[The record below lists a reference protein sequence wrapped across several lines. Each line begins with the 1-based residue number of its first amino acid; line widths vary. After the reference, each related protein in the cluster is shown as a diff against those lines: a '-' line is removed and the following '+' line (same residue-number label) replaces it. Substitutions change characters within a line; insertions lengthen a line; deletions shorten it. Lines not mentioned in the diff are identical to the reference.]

1 MLPAFLFLT
10 ATLYLAQMGD
20 KTQVLTLLLAT
31 RTKRHMMLFFSIMTG
46 FAIGVTLAVIFGAA
60 LTKIIPH
67 DLLEIIS
74 GIIFIII
81 GILVLKDGVKKQKAQ
96 KVPMGNS
103 FISIVLLIFLAD
115 LGDKTQ
121 IAVALF
127 STNYSPWL
135 VWISAMVA
143 LGIDT
148 IIIIFFSKAI
158 VRRINEKTV
167 KKLAGLAF
175 IGVGIIVLINN
186 LFLK

>member
-1 MLPAFLFLT
+1 MLAAFLLLT
-10 ATLYLAQMGD
+10 TTLYLAQMGD

-46 FAIGVTLAVIFGAA
+46 FAIGVTLAVVLGAA
-60 LTKIIPH
+60 LTRIIPH
-67 DLLEIIS
+67 NLLEIIS

-81 GILVLKDGVKKQKAQ
+81 GALVLKDGVKEQ
-96 KVPMGNS
+96 KVKKMPLSNS
-103 FISIVLLIFLAD
+103 FVSIAILIFLAD

-135 VWISAMVA
+135 VWISAMTA

-158 VRRINEKTV
+158 IKKINEKTV
-167 KKLAGLAF
+167 KKLAGIAF
-175 IGVGIIVLINN
+175 IAVGAYILVDNFIL
-186 LFLK
+186 